1 MEDLLAGNSASP
13 LSNHTSGGV
22 TEALSSFVEAL
33 EGEALRPEYNT
44 FWLASQ
50 LPDWLRFLIRK
61 VVDRRRS
68 FLLGNLSKYKL
79 LGWAYAVED

>member
-1 MEDLLAGNSASP
+1 MRSRRRRLYSLTKINTAE
-13 LSNHTSGGV
+13 GG
-22 TEALSSFVEAL
+22 LRSFVVEAL

-68 FLLGNLSKYKL
+68 FLLGNLSKYIL